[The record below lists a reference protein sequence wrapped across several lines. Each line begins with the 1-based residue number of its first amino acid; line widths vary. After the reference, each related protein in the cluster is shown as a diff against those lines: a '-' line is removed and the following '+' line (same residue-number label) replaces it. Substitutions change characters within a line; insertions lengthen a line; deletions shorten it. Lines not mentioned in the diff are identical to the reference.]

1 MLFNL
6 EEAKKHWCKQEIEQM
21 EMYMKMQPGS
31 IIRFSGYITGENVY
45 KYFEH
50 IAEILEDDTLNTA
63 AIHKAIPNTEDIVFN
78 FSCKPDLDCE
88 FIIYSEDDELGDPD
102 FYEKTIK
109 ITPEK
114 LDKLIDVCKWGG
126 KAEGYMFMGLKDY
139 ANNDLDYEINPSDY
153 AITKII
159 EF

>member
-1 MLFNL
+1 
-6 EEAKKHWCKQEIEQM
+6 
-21 EMYMKMQPGS
+21 MQPGS
-31 IIRFSGYITGENVY
+31 MMSFSGYVAGENVY
-45 KYFEH
+45 KYFDH
-50 IAEILEDDTLNTA
+50 ILDIIGDDTLNVTN
-63 AIHKAIPNTEDIVFN
+63 IREAIPKTEDIVFD
-78 FSCKPDLDCE
+78 FSCKPDLNCE

-114 LDKLIDVCKWGG
+114 LDKLISVCKWGG

-139 ANNDLDYEINPSDY
+139 ANNDFDYEISPRDY
-153 AITKII
+153 AITRII